1 MSTRQPLASC
11 VELGPDLSVF
21 EQSSCAPY
29 LRHHLANLNLV
40 DIKIFMT
47 QLKKFVS
54 ELKRTHLCG
63 SLRASHDGAQVNLM
77 GWVDTR
83 RDHGGLVFIDLR
95 DRDGLVQVVL
105 DPGQAAMAVA
115 KDVRGEYV
123 VGVRGSVRKR
133 PEGMTNKK
141 LATGEIEVVAEQV
154 EILSEAKTPP
164 FQINDDAVSEN
175 LRLKYRYLE
184 IRSSQLNQRL
194 RLRHEIVRTVRNYLS
209 DEGFCEV
216 ETPILYKSTPEG
228 ARDYLVPSRV
238 NQGTFYALPQSPQTL
253 KQLLMIG
260 GMDRYFQIA
269 RCFRDEDLRADR
281 QPEFSQIDMEM
292 SFVDQDDIMGI
303 NERMAQLIWKKFK
316 CVDIGAIPRMT
327 FNDCM
332 NRFGND
338 KPDLRF
344 GLELQDLGDV
354 AAGTGFKVFDDVLAN
369 GAANKGSI
377 KGLGLEQGA
386 EFSRAT
392 IDKLVEVVKKNGAK
406 GLVWIK
412 IDKDGKLTSALG
424 KNVAEDKVRAMFAKL
439 VPGATKGAAFIVADQ
454 WEATCAALSALRLQI
469 GRDLKLIDETKDR
482 FLWVIDFPLYEYD
495 GQAKRWAARH
505 HPFTSPQNQYMD
517 DLKNGNEKVF
527 GEMLAKAYD
536 LVCNGYEIGGGS
548 VRIHRSDIQAAMF
561 KSLGFSMEDA
571 KDKFGFFMEALQYGT
586 PPHAGIAWGV
596 DRLTMILANTE
607 AIRDVI
613 AFPKTAKATD
623 LMSESP
629 SGVSRDQLIELGIRL
644 APSLESKASGSSAA
658 SGAEGV
664 SPAKE
669 DS

>member
-1 MSTRQPLASC
+1 M
-11 VELGPDLSVF
+11 
-21 EQSSCAPY
+21 
-29 LRHHLANLNLV
+29 
-40 DIKIFMT
+40 
-47 QLKKFVS
+47 KFVS
-54 ELKRTHLCG
+54 ELKRTTYCG
-63 SLRASHDGAQVNLM
+63 SLRASDDGKQVNLM

-83 RDHGGLVFIDLR
+83 RDHGGLVFVDLR
-95 DRDGLVQVVL
+95 DREGLVQVVL
-105 DPGQAAMAVA
+105 DPNQPAMTVA
-115 KDVRGEYV
+115 KDLRGEFV
-123 VGVRGSVRKR
+123 VGIRGTIRKR
-133 PEGMTNKK
+133 PDGMTNKK
-141 LATGEIEVVAEQV
+141 MVTGEVELVAEQI

-164 FQINDDAVSEN
+164 FQINDDSVSEN

-184 IRSSQLNQRL
+184 LRSTQLNQRL

-292 SFVDQDDIMGI
+292 SFVDQEDIMNV
-303 NERMAQLIWKKFK
+303 NEKMAVLLWKKFRN
-316 CVDIGAIPRMT
+316 VDIGKIPRMT

-344 GLELQDLGDV
+344 AMELQDLGGV
-354 AAGTGFKVFDDVLAN
+354 AGGTGFKVFDDVLAN
-369 GAANKGSI
+369 KGSI
-377 KGLGLEQGA
+377 KGIGCTQGA
-386 EFSRAT
+386 DFSRAM
-392 IDKLVEVVKKNGAK
+392 IDKLVDVVKKNGAK

-412 IDKDGKLTSALG
+412 VDKEGKLTSAVG
-424 KNVAEDKVRAMFAKL
+424 KNMPEDKVRAIFHRL
-439 VPGATKGAAFIVADQ
+439 VPEGQGAAFIVADQ
-454 WEATCAALSALRLQI
+454 WDSTCAALSALRIHL
-469 GRDLKLIDETKDR
+469 GRELKLVDETKDR

-495 GQAKRWAARH
+495 PQAKRWAARH
-505 HPFTSPQNQYMD
+505 HPFTSPQNQFID
-517 DLKNGNEKVF
+517 DLRDGNEKVY

-561 KSLGFSMEDA
+561 KSLGFSIEDA
-571 KDKFGFFMEALQYGT
+571 KDKFGFFMDALSYGT

-623 LMSESP
+623 LMSDSP
-629 SGVSRDQLIELGIRL
+629 SSVSRDQLIELGIRL
-644 APSLESKASGSSAA
+644 APSLENKGDHHSDTKVEA
-658 SGAEGV
+658 
-664 SPAKE
+664 
-669 DS
+669 